1 MEELTEQKGLN
12 KSTKS
17 TWKELAPK
25 IISQAHLDS
34 HSHSVDLAL
43 KMIGDCEGKCICIYV
58 YMCVCGC
65 MCIYEHFLSDYVLCG
80 SSWLG

>member
-25 IISQAHLDS
+25 IISQACLDS
-34 HSHSVDLAL
+34 HSHSVDLAS
-43 KMIGDCEGKCICIYV
+43 KTIGDCEGKCICIYV
-58 YMCVCGC
+58 YMYICVCV
-65 MCIYEHFLSDYVLCG
+65 YVHL
-80 SSWLG
+80 